1 MKTTNHFIAISLFC
15 FLLSFSGC
23 NSKEKPIENDSL
35 QIISIDPQDEE
46 KKTLSQIADTIIF
59 IPLETKPNA
68 LIGRISKMRIYG
80 SKIYILDKSVGECL
94 FVFDI
99 TGTFLFKINKTGKG
113 PGEFI
118 KFSGFCVTEK
128 DEIVVSDFSGKK
140 ILFYNKEGIFIKE
153 EVYTDFYPSDI
164 AYLGEDVF
172 AITSY
177 QPSKRI
183 IIMRRNG
190 EIIRKAF
197 DSYPGL
203 FRYYNNEL
211 ITGTERVFFRE
222 VFADTIFRIGRNNI
236 APEFFINFHDKRML
250 RSYYMSLPLTEKRG
264 ISTRII
270 PSGYRYG
277 CFSMVETSKYLSF
290 NFLETPAKGNQY
302 WCIYDKLKGESSYMK
317 VGVEFD
323 DLFGIIFSPRI
334 KAADDDKFYYS
345 IDSYT
350 FLENSDN
357 TMQRFNM
364 RKPGYLPQLEAI
376 NSSISIDSNPIIVAF
391 SIL

>member
-1 MKTTNHFIAISLFC
+1 MKTINLIIVMGIIIALF
-15 FLLSFSGC
+15 GC
-23 NSKEKPIENDSL
+23 KNKENLGYDNDL
-35 QIISIDPQDEE
+35 QIISIDPQNEE
-46 KKTLSQIADTIIF
+46 KKTFSQIVDTICF
-59 IPLETKPNA
+59 IPLETKPDV

-80 SKIYILDKSVGECL
+80 SKIYILDKSVEECL

-197 DSYPGL
+197 NEYPGL
-203 FRYYNNEL
+203 YRFYGNEL
-211 ITGTERVFFRE
+211 ITGTEIVFFRE

-236 APEFFINFHDKRML
+236 APEYFIDFHEKRML
-250 RSYYMSLPLTEKRG
+250 RSYYMSLPITDIRG
-264 ISTRII
+264 MSTRII

-277 CFSMVETSKYLSF
+277 SYGLVETSEYISF
-290 NFLETPAKGNQY
+290 RFLETPAKGNVY
-302 WCIYDKLKGESSYMK
+302 WCIYDKLKGKSSYMK

-350 FLENSDN
+350 FLENIDN
-357 TMQRFNM
+357 TIQRFNM
-364 RKPGYLPQLEAI
+364 RKPGYLPQLEVVR
-376 NSSISIDSNPIIVAF
+376 NSISIESNPILVCF
-391 SIL
+391 SIF